1 MLTKHSSTLGKRL
14 FDSMPR
20 LASVQKIVV
29 KPAGHLEFI
38 ALMAFTMAMVS
49 ISISIVLPAL
59 SFIASDLKIVEANH
73 RQLVVGVL
81 FLGLGVGQLVYGP
94 ISDTI
99 GRRSPMIVGFAIY
112 LFGSLLA
119 ALADSFILLL
129 FARFLQGL
137 GAAGPRIMSLAIIR
151 DRVAGANMAQVMSQI
166 MMVFI
171 LVPVLAPSFGE
182 LILMVGTWRFI
193 FWLHL
198 TAATLTLLWFV
209 FRQPETLPLVKRRK
223 LRFVRLLATFRHT
236 VTTKQT
242 LVYTI
247 ASGLVFGSFLGYV
260 SSSQQILQDYYG
272 VGKLFVIYF
281 SSLAASIGISSYFN
295 SRLVM
300 KFEMRRLCLWALT
313 ATIGLSG
320 CFLLLSMVQP
330 PPLWLFM
337 SWLLI
342 SFLAVGTLFSNFHAL
357 AMEPMGRIAGMASS
371 VSSAFMT
378 FLSVLIAYI
387 VGQAYNHS
395 VMPLAISFFV
405 LHSITLV
412 LILLFDQKGSS
423 PQA

>member
-1 MLTKHSSTLGKRL
+1 
-14 FDSMPR
+14 MPR
-20 LASVQKIVV
+20 FTSVQRIVA

-38 ALMAFTMAMVS
+38 ALMAITMAMVS
-49 ISISIVLPAL
+49 VSISIVLPAL
-59 SFIASDLKIVEANH
+59 SFIASDLRIVEANH

-81 FLGLGVGQLVYGP
+81 FLGLSVGQLVYGP
-94 ISDTI
+94 ISDTV

-119 ALADSFILLL
+119 ALAESFAVLL

-171 LVPVLAPSFGE
+171 LVPVLAPSIGE
-182 LILMVGTWRFI
+182 LLLMVGTWRFI

-223 LRFVRLLATFRHT
+223 LRFVRLVATFKHT
-236 VTTKQT
+236 VTTRQT

-247 ASGLVFGSFLGYV
+247 ASGLIFGSFLGYV

-295 SRLVM
+295 SRLVV
-300 KFEMRRLCLWALT
+300 KFEMRRLCQWALL
-313 ATIGLSG
+313 ATITLSG
-320 CFLLLSMVQP
+320 CFLLFSMIQP

-337 SWLLI
+337 SWLMI

-371 VSSAFMT
+371 VSSAILT
-378 FLSVLIAYI
+378 LLSVLIAYI

-405 LHSITLV
+405 LHSITLA
-412 LILLFDQKGSS
+412 LMLQFDRKPSS
-423 PQA
+423 PTA